1 MNRKD
6 NSKKSIFKLI
16 ADILTWTIFA
26 ILMIVAAF
34 LIYYV
39 IANAVYSKKG
49 ERFKP
54 IVSLYTIISGSMLP
68 TIKVYDVVVNL
79 RVDDP
84 SKLHEG
90 DVITF
95 ISQSKINYGD
105 TITHRINK
113 ITYDNGTY
121 YFTTKGDNNLVP
133 DESPVEFNNIIGKVI
148 LKIPQLGQA
157 QFFLLKQGSKL
168 FLILIPSFG
177 ILIYD
182 LLKMLNLVDTKKKVD
197 RSLEVKENKLS
208 KEEEEKL
215 KEEIKN
221 RLSDK
226 NISDNSET
234 KSVVEKINTTTETK
248 YIEELSTA
256 EKVDENKIDIVE
268 KQAENHEEKVDE
280 NKTNI
285 AEKQAENQEE
295 KVDENKIDITEKQAE
310 NHEEKVEDE
319 IVVPKTVSKESL
331 PTVESNKGENT
342 EASNSSKTKS
352 KSNNNTSKN
361 KQSNNKTNRN
371 HNYYN
376 KNKQKTNKYKKNN
389 HNSNKNN
396 YKKAENKNANKL
408 DIDVDKVLTKIK
420 NKDY

>member
-84 SKLHEG
+84 SKLHDG

-226 NISDNSET
+226 NIPDNSEI

-256 EKVDENKIDIVE
+256 EKVDENKTDITE
-268 KQAENHEEKVDE
+268 RQAENQVDE

-285 AEKQAENQEE
+285 AEKQAENP
-295 KVDENKIDITEKQAE
+295 
-310 NHEEKVEDE
+310 EEKVEDE
-319 IVVPKTVSKESL
+319 IVVPKTISKEFL
-331 PTVESNKGENT
+331 PDVESNKGENT

-352 KSNNNTSKN
+352 KANNNTPKN

-376 KNKQKTNKYKKNN
+376 KNKHQTNKYKKNN

>member
-215 KEEIKN
+215 KKEIKN

-226 NISDNSET
+226 NIPDNSET

-256 EKVDENKIDIVE
+256 EKVDENKIE
-268 KQAENHEEKVDE
+268 
-280 NKTNI
+280 I
-285 AEKQAENQEE
+285 AEKQAENP
-295 KVDENKIDITEKQAE
+295 
-310 NHEEKVEDE
+310 EEKVEDE

-352 KSNNNTSKN
+352 KANNNTSKN

-396 YKKAENKNANKL
+396 YKKTENKNANKL

>member
-1 MNRKD
+1 MLNK
-6 NSKKSIFKLI
+6 NKGKKSVFRMI
-16 ADILTWTIFA
+16 ADIISWTIFA
-26 ILMIVAAF
+26 LLMLLAAF

-113 ITYDNGTY
+113 ITYDNGNY

-197 RSLEVKENKLS
+197 KSLKVKENKLS

-226 NISDNSET
+226 NIPDNSET
-234 KSVVEKINTTTETK
+234 KSVVEKINNTTETK

-256 EKVDENKIDIVE
+256 EKVDENKSDI
-268 KQAENHEEKVDE
+268 A
-280 NKTNI
+280 
-285 AEKQAENQEE
+285 
-295 KVDENKIDITEKQAE
+295 EKQAE

-331 PTVESNKGENT
+331 PAVESNKGENT

-352 KSNNNTSKN
+352 KANNNTSKN

-371 HNYYN
+371 RNYYN

-420 NKDY
+420 NKDYQN

>member
-197 RSLEVKENKLS
+197 RSLEIKENKLS
-208 KEEEEKL
+208 KEEEKKL

-226 NISDNSET
+226 NIPDNSET

-248 YIEELSTA
+248 YIEKLSTA
-256 EKVDENKIDIVE
+256 EKVDENKTD
-268 KQAENHEEKVDE
+268 
-280 NKTNI
+280 I
-285 AEKQAENQEE
+285 AEKQAENQE
-295 KVDENKIDITEKQAE
+295 K
-310 NHEEKVEDE
+310 KVEDE
-319 IVVPKTVSKESL
+319 IVVPKTVSKKSL
-331 PTVESNKGENT
+331 PAVESNKGENT

-352 KSNNNTSKN
+352 KANNNTSKN

-371 HNYYN
+371 RNYYN
-376 KNKQKTNKYKKNN
+376 KNKQKTNKCKKNN

-396 YKKAENKNANKL
+396 YKKTENQNANKL

>member
-79 RVDDP
+79 RVDEP

-248 YIEELSTA
+248 YIEELNTA
-256 EKVDENKIDIVE
+256 EKVDENKIDI
-268 KQAENHEEKVDE
+268 A
-280 NKTNI
+280 
-285 AEKQAENQEE
+285 
-295 KVDENKIDITEKQAE
+295 EKQAE

-319 IVVPKTVSKESL
+319 IVVPKTVSKESI
-331 PTVESNKGENT
+331 PAVESNKGENT
-342 EASNSSKTKS
+342 ESSNSSKTKS
-352 KSNNNTSKN
+352 KAINNTFKN

-371 HNYYN
+371 RNYYN
-376 KNKQKTNKYKKNN
+376 KNKQQTNKYKKNN
-389 HNSNKNN
+389 YNSNKNN
-396 YKKAENKNANKL
+396 YKKTENKNANKL

>member
-197 RSLEVKENKLS
+197 RSLEIKENKLS

-226 NISDNSET
+226 NIPDNSET
-234 KSVVEKINTTTETK
+234 KSVVEKINTTAETK
-248 YIEELSTA
+248 YIEQLSTA
-256 EKVDENKIDIVE
+256 EKVDENKTDI
-268 KQAENHEEKVDE
+268 A
-280 NKTNI
+280 
-285 AEKQAENQEE
+285 
-295 KVDENKIDITEKQAE
+295 EKQAE

-331 PTVESNKGENT
+331 PAVESNKGENT

-352 KSNNNTSKN
+352 KANNNTSKN

-371 HNYYN
+371 RNYYN

-396 YKKAENKNANKL
+396 YKKTENQNANKL

>member
-1 MNRKD
+1 MAKN
-6 NSKKSIFKLI
+6 NNGKKSIFRI
-16 ADILTWTIFA
+16 ITDVISWTIFVL
-26 ILMIVAAF
+26 LMLLAAF

-39 IANAVYSKKG
+39 IATNIYASKG

-79 RVDDP
+79 KIDDP
-84 SKLHEG
+84 SKLQEG

-113 ITYDNGTY
+113 ISYDNGTY

-133 DESPVEFNNIIGKVI
+133 DEAPVEFDHIIGKVI

-197 RSLEVKENKLS
+197 KSLEVKENKLS

-248 YIEELSTA
+248 YIEELNTA
-256 EKVDENKIDIVE
+256 EKVDENKIDI
-268 KQAENHEEKVDE
+268 A
-280 NKTNI
+280 
-285 AEKQAENQEE
+285 
-295 KVDENKIDITEKQAE
+295 EKQAE

-319 IVVPKTVSKESL
+319 IVVPKTVSKESI
-331 PTVESNKGENT
+331 PAVESNKGENT

-352 KSNNNTSKN
+352 KANNNTSKN

-371 HNYYN
+371 RNYYN
-376 KNKQKTNKYKKNN
+376 KNKQQTNKYKKNN
-389 HNSNKNN
+389 YNSNKNN
-396 YKKAENKNANKL
+396 YKKTENKNANKL

>member
-226 NISDNSET
+226 NIPDNSET

-248 YIEELSTA
+248 YIEELNTA
-256 EKVDENKIDIVE
+256 EKVDENKTDITE
-268 KQAENHEEKVDE
+268 RQAENQVDE
-280 NKTNI
+280 NKIDI

-295 KVDENKIDITEKQAE
+295 KV
-310 NHEEKVEDE
+310 EDE
-319 IVVPKTVSKESL
+319 IVVPETVSKESL

-342 EASNSSKTKS
+342 EVSNSSKTKS
-352 KSNNNTSKN
+352 KANNNTSKN

-376 KNKQKTNKYKKNN
+376 KNKHQTNKYKKNN

-396 YKKAENKNANKL
+396 YKKTENKNANKL

>member
-79 RVDDP
+79 RVDEP

-197 RSLEVKENKLS
+197 KSLEVKENKLS

-248 YIEELSTA
+248 YIEELNTA
-256 EKVDENKIDIVE
+256 EKVDENKIDI
-268 KQAENHEEKVDE
+268 A
-280 NKTNI
+280 
-285 AEKQAENQEE
+285 
-295 KVDENKIDITEKQAE
+295 EKQAE

-319 IVVPKTVSKESL
+319 IVVPKTVSKESI
-331 PTVESNKGENT
+331 PAVESNKGENT

-352 KSNNNTSKN
+352 KANNNTSKN

-371 HNYYN
+371 RNYYN
-376 KNKQKTNKYKKNN
+376 KNKQQTNKYKKNN
-389 HNSNKNN
+389 YNSNKNN
-396 YKKAENKNANKL
+396 YKKTENKNANKL

>member
-197 RSLEVKENKLS
+197 KSLEVKENKLS

-226 NISDNSET
+226 NIPDNSET
-234 KSVVEKINTTTETK
+234 KSVVEKINTPTETK

-256 EKVDENKIDIVE
+256 EKVDENKTDITE
-268 KQAENHEEKVDE
+268 RQAENQVDE
-280 NKTNI
+280 NKIDI
-285 AEKQAENQEE
+285 AEKQAENQ
-295 KVDENKIDITEKQAE
+295 
-310 NHEEKVEDE
+310 EEKVEDE

-352 KSNNNTSKN
+352 KANNNTSKN
-361 KQSNNKTNRN
+361 KQSNNTTNRN
-371 HNYYN
+371 RNYYN

-389 HNSNKNN
+389 NNSNKNN
-396 YKKAENKNANKL
+396 YKKTENKNANKL

>member
-226 NISDNSET
+226 NIPDNSET

-256 EKVDENKIDIVE
+256 EKVG
-268 KQAENHEEKVDE
+268 E

-285 AEKQAENQEE
+285 AEKQAESQ
-295 KVDENKIDITEKQAE
+295 
-310 NHEEKVEDE
+310 EEKVEDE

-331 PTVESNKGENT
+331 AAVESNKRENT

-352 KSNNNTSKN
+352 KANNNTSKN

-371 HNYYN
+371 RNYYN

-389 HNSNKNN
+389 NNSNKNN
-396 YKKAENKNANKL
+396 YKKAENKNANNL

>member
-197 RSLEVKENKLS
+197 RSLEIKENKLS

-226 NISDNSET
+226 NIPDNSET
-234 KSVVEKINTTTETK
+234 KSVVEKINTTAETK
-248 YIEELSTA
+248 YIEQLSTT
-256 EKVDENKIDIVE
+256 
-268 KQAENHEEKVDE
+268 EKVDE
-280 NKTNI
+280 NKTDI
-285 AEKQAENQEE
+285 A
-295 KVDENKIDITEKQAE
+295 EKQAE

-319 IVVPKTVSKESL
+319 IVVPKTVSKKSL
-331 PTVESNKGENT
+331 PAVESNKGENT
-342 EASNSSKTKS
+342 EASNSSKTKL
-352 KSNNNTSKN
+352 KANNNTSKN

-371 HNYYN
+371 RNYYN

-396 YKKAENKNANKL
+396 YKKTENQNANKL

>member
-226 NISDNSET
+226 NIPDNSET

-256 EKVDENKIDIVE
+256 EKVDENKTDITE
-268 KQAENHEEKVDE
+268 RQAENQVDE

-285 AEKQAENQEE
+285 AEKQAENHE
-295 KVDENKIDITEKQAE
+295 K
-310 NHEEKVEDE
+310 KVEDE
-319 IVVPKTVSKESL
+319 IVVPETVSKESL

-352 KSNNNTSKN
+352 KANNNTSKN

-371 HNYYN
+371 RNYYN

>member
-177 ILIYD
+177 MWIYD

-197 RSLEVKENKLS
+197 RSLEIKENKLS

-226 NISDNSET
+226 NIPDNSET

-248 YIEELSTA
+248 YIEQLSTT
-256 EKVDENKIDIVE
+256 
-268 KQAENHEEKVDE
+268 EKVDE
-280 NKTNI
+280 NKTDI
-285 AEKQAENQEE
+285 AEKQAENP
-295 KVDENKIDITEKQAE
+295 
-310 NHEEKVEDE
+310 EEKVEDE

-331 PTVESNKGENT
+331 PAVESNKGENT

-352 KSNNNTSKN
+352 KANNNTSKN

-371 HNYYN
+371 RNDYN

-396 YKKAENKNANKL
+396 YKKTENQNANKL

>member
-226 NISDNSET
+226 NIPDNSET

-256 EKVDENKIDIVE
+256 EKVDENKTDITE
-268 KQAENHEEKVDE
+268 RQAENQVDE
-280 NKTNI
+280 NKIDI
-285 AEKQAENQEE
+285 AEKQAENQ
-295 KVDENKIDITEKQAE
+295 
-310 NHEEKVEDE
+310 EEKVEDE

-331 PTVESNKGENT
+331 AAVESNKGENT
-342 EASNSSKTKS
+342 EVSNSSKTKS
-352 KSNNNTSKN
+352 KANNNTSKN
-361 KQSNNKTNRN
+361 NQSNNKTNRN
-371 HNYYN
+371 RNYYN
-376 KNKQKTNKYKKNN
+376 KNKHQTNKYKKNN

-396 YKKAENKNANKL
+396 YKKTENKNANKL

>member
-226 NISDNSET
+226 NIPDNSET

-256 EKVDENKIDIVE
+256 EKVDENKTDITE
-268 KQAENHEEKVDE
+268 R
-280 NKTNI
+280 
-285 AEKQAENQEE
+285 QAENQ
-295 KVDENKIDITEKQAE
+295 
-310 NHEEKVEDE
+310 EEKVEDE
-319 IVVPKTVSKESL
+319 IVVPETVSKESL

-352 KSNNNTSKN
+352 KANNNTSKN

-371 HNYYN
+371 RNYYN

>member
-79 RVDDP
+79 RVDEP

-197 RSLEVKENKLS
+197 KSLEVKENKLS

-248 YIEELSTA
+248 YIEELNTA
-256 EKVDENKIDIVE
+256 EKVDENKIDI
-268 KQAENHEEKVDE
+268 A
-280 NKTNI
+280 
-285 AEKQAENQEE
+285 
-295 KVDENKIDITEKQAE
+295 EKQAE

-319 IVVPKTVSKESL
+319 IVVPKTVSKESI
-331 PTVESNKGENT
+331 PAVESNKGENT
-342 EASNSSKTKS
+342 ESSNSSKTKS
-352 KSNNNTSKN
+352 KAINNTFKN

-371 HNYYN
+371 RNYYN
-376 KNKQKTNKYKKNN
+376 KNKQQTNKYKKNN
-389 HNSNKNN
+389 YNSNKNN
-396 YKKAENKNANKL
+396 YKKTENKNANKL

>member
-197 RSLEVKENKLS
+197 KSLEVKENKLS

-226 NISDNSET
+226 NIPDNSET
-234 KSVVEKINTTTETK
+234 KSVVEKINTTAETK
-248 YIEELSTA
+248 YIEELSTT
-256 EKVDENKIDIVE
+256 
-268 KQAENHEEKVDE
+268 EKVDE
-280 NKTNI
+280 NKTDI
-285 AEKQAENQEE
+285 A
-295 KVDENKIDITEKQAE
+295 EKQAE

-331 PTVESNKGENT
+331 PAVESNKGENT

-352 KSNNNTSKN
+352 KANNNTSKN

-371 HNYYN
+371 RNYYN
-376 KNKQKTNKYKKNN
+376 KNKQKTNKCKKNN

-396 YKKAENKNANKL
+396 YKKTENQNANKL

>member
-79 RVDDP
+79 RVDEP

-197 RSLEVKENKLS
+197 KSLEVKENKLS

-226 NISDNSET
+226 NIPDNSET
-234 KSVVEKINTTTETK
+234 KSVVEKINATTETK

-256 EKVDENKIDIVE
+256 EKVDENKIDITE
-268 KQAENHEEKVDE
+268 RQAENQVDE

-285 AEKQAENQEE
+285 A
-295 KVDENKIDITEKQAE
+295 EKQAE

-331 PTVESNKGENT
+331 QAVESNKGENT

-352 KSNNNTSKN
+352 KANNNTSKN

-376 KNKQKTNKYKKNN
+376 KNKHQTNKYKKNN

>member
-197 RSLEVKENKLS
+197 KSLEVKENKLS

-248 YIEELSTA
+248 YIEELNTA
-256 EKVDENKIDIVE
+256 EKVDENKIDI
-268 KQAENHEEKVDE
+268 A
-280 NKTNI
+280 
-285 AEKQAENQEE
+285 
-295 KVDENKIDITEKQAE
+295 EKQAE

-319 IVVPKTVSKESL
+319 IVVPKTVSKESI
-331 PTVESNKGENT
+331 PAVESNKGENT
-342 EASNSSKTKS
+342 EVSNSLETKS
-352 KSNNNTSKN
+352 KANNNTSKN

-396 YKKAENKNANKL
+396 YKKTENKNANKL

>member
-197 RSLEVKENKLS
+197 KSLEVKENKLS

-226 NISDNSET
+226 NIPDNSET
-234 KSVVEKINTTTETK
+234 KSVVEKINTPTETK

-256 EKVDENKIDIVE
+256 EKVDENKTDITE
-268 KQAENHEEKVDE
+268 R
-280 NKTNI
+280 
-285 AEKQAENQEE
+285 QAENQ
-295 KVDENKIDITEKQAE
+295 
-310 NHEEKVEDE
+310 EEKVEDE
-319 IVVPKTVSKESL
+319 IVVPETVSKESL

-342 EASNSSKTKS
+342 EVSNSSKTKS
-352 KSNNNTSKN
+352 KANNNTSKN

-376 KNKQKTNKYKKNN
+376 KNKHQTNKYKKNN

-396 YKKAENKNANKL
+396 YKKTENKNANKL

>member
-197 RSLEVKENKLS
+197 KSLEVKENKLS

-226 NISDNSET
+226 NIPDNSET
-234 KSVVEKINTTTETK
+234 KSVVEKINTPTETK

-256 EKVDENKIDIVE
+256 EKVDENKTDITE
-268 KQAENHEEKVDE
+268 RQAENQVDE
-280 NKTNI
+280 NKIDI
-285 AEKQAENQEE
+285 AEKQAENQ
-295 KVDENKIDITEKQAE
+295 
-310 NHEEKVEDE
+310 EEKVEDE

-331 PTVESNKGENT
+331 QAVESNKGENT
-342 EASNSSKTKS
+342 EVSNSSKTKS
-352 KSNNNTSKN
+352 KANNNTSKN
-361 KQSNNKTNRN
+361 NQSNNKTNRN

-396 YKKAENKNANKL
+396 YKKTENKNANKL

>member
-168 FLILIPSFG
+168 FLILITSFG

-197 RSLEVKENKLS
+197 RSLEIKENKLS
-208 KEEEEKL
+208 KEEEKKL

-226 NISDNSET
+226 NIPDNSET
-234 KSVVEKINTTTETK
+234 KSVVEKINTTAETK
-248 YIEELSTA
+248 YIEQLSTT
-256 EKVDENKIDIVE
+256 
-268 KQAENHEEKVDE
+268 EKVDE
-280 NKTNI
+280 NKTDI
-285 AEKQAENQEE
+285 A
-295 KVDENKIDITEKQAE
+295 EKQAE

-331 PTVESNKGENT
+331 PAVESNKGENT

-352 KSNNNTSKN
+352 KANNNTSKN

-371 HNYYN
+371 RNYYN

-396 YKKAENKNANKL
+396 YKKTENLDSNKL
-408 DIDVDKVLTKIK
+408 DINVDKVLTKIK

>member
-197 RSLEVKENKLS
+197 RSLEIKENKLS
-208 KEEEEKL
+208 KEEEKKL

-226 NISDNSET
+226 NIPDNSET
-234 KSVVEKINTTTETK
+234 KSVVEKINTTAETK
-248 YIEELSTA
+248 YIEQLSTT
-256 EKVDENKIDIVE
+256 
-268 KQAENHEEKVDE
+268 EKVDE
-280 NKTNI
+280 NKTDI
-285 AEKQAENQEE
+285 A
-295 KVDENKIDITEKQAE
+295 EKQAE

-331 PTVESNKGENT
+331 PAVESNKGENT

-352 KSNNNTSKN
+352 KANNNTSKN

-371 HNYYN
+371 RNYYN
-376 KNKQKTNKYKKNN
+376 KNKQKTNKYKKSN

-396 YKKAENKNANKL
+396 YKKTENQNANKL

>member
-90 DVITF
+90 YVITF

-133 DESPVEFNNIIGKVI
+133 DESQVEFNNIIGKVI

-197 RSLEVKENKLS
+197 KSLEVKENKLS

-226 NISDNSET
+226 NIPDNSET
-234 KSVVEKINTTTETK
+234 KSVVEKINTPTETK

-256 EKVDENKIDIVE
+256 EKVDENKTDITE
-268 KQAENHEEKVDE
+268 RQAENQVDE
-280 NKTNI
+280 NKIDI
-285 AEKQAENQEE
+285 AEKQAENQ
-295 KVDENKIDITEKQAE
+295 
-310 NHEEKVEDE
+310 EEKVEDE

-352 KSNNNTSKN
+352 KANNNTSKN

-371 HNYYN
+371 RNYYN

-389 HNSNKNN
+389 NNSNKNN
-396 YKKAENKNANKL
+396 YKKTENKNANKL

>member
-197 RSLEVKENKLS
+197 RSLEIKENKLS
-208 KEEEEKL
+208 KEEEKKL

-226 NISDNSET
+226 NIPDNSET

-256 EKVDENKIDIVE
+256 EKVDENKTD
-268 KQAENHEEKVDE
+268 
-280 NKTNI
+280 I
-285 AEKQAENQEE
+285 AEKQAENQE
-295 KVDENKIDITEKQAE
+295 K
-310 NHEEKVEDE
+310 KVEDE
-319 IVVPKTVSKESL
+319 IVVPKTVSKKSL
-331 PTVESNKGENT
+331 PAVESNKGENT

-352 KSNNNTSKN
+352 KANNNTSKN

-371 HNYYN
+371 RNYYN
-376 KNKQKTNKYKKNN
+376 KNKQKTNKCKKNN

-396 YKKAENKNANKL
+396 YKKTENQNANKL

>member
-26 ILMIVAAF
+26 ILMIVATF

-168 FLILIPSFG
+168 FLVLIPSFG

-226 NISDNSET
+226 NIPDNSET
-234 KSVVEKINTTTETK
+234 KSVVEKINTPTETK

-256 EKVDENKIDIVE
+256 EKVDENKTDITE
-268 KQAENHEEKVDE
+268 RQAENQVDE

-285 AEKQAENQEE
+285 A
-295 KVDENKIDITEKQAE
+295 EKQAE

-331 PTVESNKGENT
+331 QAVESNKGENT
-342 EASNSSKTKS
+342 EVSNSSKTKS
-352 KSNNNTSKN
+352 KANNNTSKN
-361 KQSNNKTNRN
+361 NQSNNKTNRN

-396 YKKAENKNANKL
+396 YKKTENKNANKL

>member
-197 RSLEVKENKLS
+197 KSLEVKENKLS

-226 NISDNSET
+226 NIPDNSET
-234 KSVVEKINTTTETK
+234 KSVVEKINTTAETK
-248 YIEELSTA
+248 YIEELSTT
-256 EKVDENKIDIVE
+256 
-268 KQAENHEEKVDE
+268 EKVDE
-280 NKTNI
+280 NKTDI
-285 AEKQAENQEE
+285 A
-295 KVDENKIDITEKQAE
+295 EKQAE

-331 PTVESNKGENT
+331 PAVESNKGENT

-352 KSNNNTSKN
+352 KANNNTSKN

-371 HNYYN
+371 RNYYN

-396 YKKAENKNANKL
+396 YKKTENQNANKL

>member
-197 RSLEVKENKLS
+197 RSLEIKENKLS
-208 KEEEEKL
+208 KEEEKKL

-226 NISDNSET
+226 NIPDNSET

-248 YIEELSTA
+248 YIEQLSTT
-256 EKVDENKIDIVE
+256 
-268 KQAENHEEKVDE
+268 EKVDE
-280 NKTNI
+280 NKTDI
-285 AEKQAENQEE
+285 A
-295 KVDENKIDITEKQAE
+295 EKQAE

-319 IVVPKTVSKESL
+319 IVVPKTVSKKSL
-331 PTVESNKGENT
+331 PAVESNKGENT

-352 KSNNNTSKN
+352 KANNNTSKN

-371 HNYYN
+371 RNYYN
-376 KNKQKTNKYKKNN
+376 KNKHKTNKYKKNN

-396 YKKAENKNANKL
+396 YKKTENQNANKL

>member
-197 RSLEVKENKLS
+197 RSLEIKENKLS

-226 NISDNSET
+226 NIPDNSET
-234 KSVVEKINTTTETK
+234 KSVVEKINTTAETK
-248 YIEELSTA
+248 YIEELSTT
-256 EKVDENKIDIVE
+256 
-268 KQAENHEEKVDE
+268 EKVDE
-280 NKTNI
+280 NKTDI
-285 AEKQAENQEE
+285 A
-295 KVDENKIDITEKQAE
+295 EKQAE

-319 IVVPKTVSKESL
+319 IVVPKTVSKKSL
-331 PTVESNKGENT
+331 PAVESNKGENT

-352 KSNNNTSKN
+352 KANNNTSKN

-371 HNYYN
+371 RNYYN
-376 KNKQKTNKYKKNN
+376 KNKQKTNKCKKNN

-396 YKKAENKNANKL
+396 YKKTENQNANKL